1 MASGRDDFIIAVRSA
16 FLKKS
21 NKQQFSLLAL
31 ILFSIF
37 LIFLS
42 NLNFI
47 GINYIKIGVNETV
60 YRLSA
65 LVSYPEKKINKS
77 IIFLSEYLNVYKEN
91 KILKDQIDKL
101 NTKKLNY
108 IFLENENKKLK
119 EIVGE
124 NTNSSE
130 GIISKVLIDKDGKFL
145 KSIILNKGSKDG
157 IKKGMVV
164 LEKNYL
170 VGQVIEVNFTTS
182 RAILIS
188 DLNSNIPVVIE
199 PGSFQSILSGTGKN
213 YGKIKYSK
221 NKLLLNEDTIVYTS
235 GSGGNFRSGLP
246 VGKINNGIEELAVEF
261 FSELSQLSYVK
272 IQSIEEKMDW
282 DGCWKKNKFKK

>member
-1 MASGRDDFIIAVRSA
+1 MASGRDDFVIAVRSA

-31 ILFSIF
+31 IIFSIF

-42 NLNFI
+42 NLNFVGIKYVKI
-47 GINYIKIGVNETV
+47 GIHEAT

-65 LVSYPEKKINKS
+65 IISYPEKKLNESFK
-77 IIFLSEYLNVYKEN
+77 FLSEYLKVYNEN
-91 KILKDQIDKL
+91 QNLKDKIDKL
-101 NTKKLNY
+101 NSEKLNY

-124 NTNSSE
+124 NQYE
-130 GIISKVLIDKDGKFL
+130 VDGIISKVLIDKDGKFL
-145 KSIILNKGSKDG
+145 KSIVLNKGSKNG

-170 VGQVIEVNFTTS
+170 VGQIIEVNYTTS
-182 RAILIS
+182 RAILIT
-188 DLNSNIPVVIE
+188 DLNSNIPVVLE
-199 PGSFQSILSGTGKN
+199 PGSFQSILSGTGKD

-221 NKLLLNEDTIVYTS
+221 NKLILNGDVIVYTS
-235 GSGGNFRSGLP
+235 GSGGNFRAGLP
-246 VGKINNGIEELAVEF
+246 IGKINNEIDEFAVEF
-261 FSELSQLSYVK
+261 FSDLSQLSYVK
-272 IQSIEEKMDW
+272 IQSVTGKMD
-282 DGCWKKNKFKK
+282 

>member
-1 MASGRDDFIIAVRSA
+1 MASGRDDFIIAIRSA

-42 NLNFI
+42 NLNFV
-47 GINYIKIGVNETV
+47 GIKYVKKTINEFT

-65 LVSYPEKKINKS
+65 VISYPEKKINDS
-77 IIFLSEYLNVYKEN
+77 FSFLEEYFNVYKVN
-91 KILKDQIDKL
+91 QNLKDEIDQL
-101 NTKKLNY
+101 NTKNLNF

-119 EIVGE
+119 EIIGE
-124 NTNSSE
+124 NTNISE
-130 GIISKVLIDKDGKFL
+130 GIISRVLIDKDGQFL

-170 VGQVIEVNFTTS
+170 VGQIIEVNFATS

-188 DLNSNIPVVIE
+188 DLNSNIPVVLE
-199 PGSFQSILSGTGKN
+199 PGSFQSILSGTGKEF
-213 YGKIKYSK
+213 GKIKYSK
-221 NKLLLNEDTIVYTS
+221 NKLILDEETIVYTS
-235 GSGGNFRSGLP
+235 GSGGNFKAGLP
-246 VGKINNGIEELAVEF
+246 VGKINNEIEDLAVEF
-261 FSELSQLSYVK
+261 FSDLSQLSYVK
-272 IQSIEEKMDW
+272 VQSIESNVD
-282 DGCWKKNKFKK
+282 

>member
-1 MASGRDDFIIAVRSA
+1 MASGRDDFVIAVRSA

-31 ILFSIF
+31 IIFSIF

-47 GINYIKIGVNETV
+47 GIKYVKIGVNEVT

-65 LVSYPEKKINKS
+65 IISYPEKKLGETFN
-77 IIFLSEYLNVYKEN
+77 FLSGYFKVYKEN
-91 KILKDQIDKL
+91 QILKDQIIKL
-101 NTKKLNY
+101 NNKKLNY
-108 IFLENENKKLK
+108 IYLENENKKLK
-119 EIVGE
+119 ELIGE
-124 NTNSSE
+124 ENDITD

-145 KSIILNKGSKDG
+145 KSIILNKGSKDQ
-157 IKKGMVV
+157 IKLGMVV
-164 LEKNYL
+164 LENNYL
-170 VGQVIEVNFTTS
+170 VGQIIEVNYTTS

-199 PGSFQSILSGTGKN
+199 PGSFQSILSGTGKD

-221 NKLLLNEDTIVYTS
+221 KKLFLDEDAIVYTS
-235 GSGGNFRSGLP
+235 GSGGNFRAGLP
-246 VGKINNGIEELAVEF
+246 IGKINNEMEDFAVEF
-261 FSELSQLSYVK
+261 FSDLSQLSYVK
-272 IQSIEEKMDW
+272 IQSIEGKIE
-282 DGCWKKNKFKK
+282 

>member
-21 NKQQFSLLAL
+21 NKQQFSLLVL
-31 ILFSIF
+31 ILFSIV

-47 GINYIKIGVNETV
+47 GIKYIKIGVNEAT

-65 LVSYPEKKINKS
+65 IVSYPEKKINDS
-77 IIFLSEYLNVYKEN
+77 YAFLSEYLNVYKEN
-91 KILKDQIDKL
+91 QNLKDKIDEL
-101 NTKKLNY
+101 NTKKLNFK
-108 IFLENENKKLK
+108 FLENENKKLK
-119 EIVGE
+119 EIIGE
-124 NTNSSE
+124 NTNISKE
-130 GIISKVLIDKDGKFL
+130 IIAKVLIDKDGKFL
-145 KSIILNKGSKDG
+145 KSIILNKGSKDK

-170 VGQVIEVNFTTS
+170 VGQVIEVNYTTS

-199 PGSFQSILSGTGKN
+199 PGSFQSILSGTGN
-213 YGKIKYSK
+213 DYGKIKYSK
-221 NKLLLNEDTIVYTS
+221 KKLFLDENAIVYTS
-235 GSGGNFRSGLP
+235 GSGGNFRAGLP
-246 VGKINNGIEELAVEF
+246 IGKINNEIEDLAVEF
-261 FSELSQLSYVK
+261 FSDLSQLSFVK
-272 IQSIEEKMDW
+272 IQSIEGQIE
-282 DGCWKKNKFKK
+282 

>member
-1 MASGRDDFIIAVRSA
+1 MASGRDDFVIAVRSA

-31 ILFSIF
+31 ILFSIL

-42 NLNFI
+42 NLNFV
-47 GINYIKIGVNETV
+47 GIKYIKIGVNEAT

-65 LVSYPEKKINKS
+65 IISYPEKKINES
-77 IIFLSEYLNVYKEN
+77 YVFLSEYLNVYKEN
-91 KILKDQIDKL
+91 QNLKDKIDEL
-101 NTKKLNY
+101 NTKKLNFK
-108 IFLENENKKLK
+108 FLENENKKLK
-119 EIVGE
+119 EIIGE
-124 NTNSSE
+124 NTSISE

-145 KSIILNKGSKDG
+145 KSIILNKGSKHK

-170 VGQVIEVNFTTS
+170 VGQVIEVNYTTS

-221 NKLLLNEDTIVYTS
+221 KKLFLDEDNIVYTS
-235 GSGGNFRSGLP
+235 GSGGNFRAGLP
-246 VGKINNGIEELAVEF
+246 IGKINNEIEDLAVEF
-261 FSELSQLSYVK
+261 FSDFSQLSFVK
-272 IQSIEEKMDW
+272 IQPIEGQIE
-282 DGCWKKNKFKK
+282 

>member
-1 MASGRDDFIIAVRSA
+1 MASGRDDFIIAIRSA

-31 ILFSIF
+31 IIFSII

-42 NLNFI
+42 NINFI
-47 GINYIKIGVNETV
+47 GIKYIKIGVNEAT

-65 LVSYPEKKINKS
+65 LVSYPEKKINDS
-77 IIFLSEYLNVYKEN
+77 LIFINDYFNVYKEN
-91 KILKDQIDKL
+91 QNLKNQIETLNSQKL
-101 NTKKLNY
+101 NNIY
-108 IFLENENKKLK
+108 LENENKRLK

-124 NTNSSE
+124 NSSISE
-130 GIISKVLIDKDGKFL
+130 GIISRVLIDKDGKYL

-157 IKKGMVV
+157 VKIGMVV

-170 VGQVIEVNFTTS
+170 VGQIIEVNYTTS

-199 PGSFQSILSGTGKN
+199 PGSFQSILSGTGKDF
-213 YGKIKYSK
+213 GVIKYSK
-221 NKLLLNEDTIVYTS
+221 DELNLDENSIVYTS
-235 GSGGNFRSGLP
+235 GLGGNFRAGLP
-246 VGKINNGIEELAVEF
+246 IGKINNNIDNLAVQF
-261 FSELSQLSYVK
+261 FSDLSQLSYVK
-272 IQSIEEKMDW
+272 IQSIGVKEE
-282 DGCWKKNKFKK
+282 

>member
-31 ILFSIF
+31 IIFSIL

-47 GINYIKIGVNETV
+47 GIKYVKIGVNEAT

-65 LVSYPEKKINKS
+65 IISYPEKKLNES
-77 IIFLSEYLNVYKEN
+77 FIFLSEYFNVYKEN
-91 KILKDQIDKL
+91 QNLKEKVDKL
-101 NTKKLNY
+101 NAEKLSY
-108 IFLENENKKLK
+108 TFLENENKKLK

-124 NTNSSE
+124 NTNSSDL
-130 GIISKVLIDKDGKFL
+130 IISKVLIDKDGKFL

-164 LEKNYL
+164 LETNYL
-170 VGQVIEVNFTTS
+170 VGQVIEVNYTTS

-221 NKLLLNEDTIVYTS
+221 NKLLLNEATIVYTS
-235 GSGGNFRSGLP
+235 GSGGNFRAGLP
-246 VGKINNGIEELAVEF
+246 IGKINNEIEDLAVEF
-261 FSELSQLSYVK
+261 FSDLSQLSYVK
-272 IQSIEEKMDW
+272 IQSIEGQTE
-282 DGCWKKNKFKK
+282 

>member
-1 MASGRDDFIIAVRSA
+1 MASGRDDFIIAIRSA

-31 ILFSIF
+31 IIFSIV

-42 NLNFI
+42 NLNFV
-47 GINYIKIGVNETV
+47 GIKYIKTGVNEAT

-65 LVSYPEKKINKS
+65 IVSYPEKKFKDTVN
-77 IIFLSEYLNVYKEN
+77 FLNEYFNVYKEN
-91 KILKDQIDKL
+91 QDLKNEIDQL
-101 NTKKLNY
+101 TSEKLNY
-108 IFLENENKKLK
+108 LYLENENKKLK

-124 NTNSSE
+124 DTNFSE
-130 GIISKVLIDKDGKFL
+130 GIVSRVLIDKDGKFL

-157 IKKGMVV
+157 VKIGMVV

-170 VGQVIEVNFTTS
+170 VGQVIEVNYTTS

-199 PGSFQSILSGTGKN
+199 PGSFQSILSGTGKE
-213 YGKIKYSK
+213 YGVIKYSK
-221 NKLLLNEDTIVYTS
+221 NKLNLNENSIVYTS
-235 GSGGNFRSGLP
+235 GSGGNFRAGLP
-246 VGKINNGIEELAVEF
+246 IGRVNNQMENLTVEF
-261 FSELSQLSYVK
+261 FSDLTQLSFVK
-272 IQSIEEKMDW
+272 IQSIGAKEE
-282 DGCWKKNKFKK
+282 

>member
-31 ILFSIF
+31 IIFSII

-42 NLNFI
+42 NVNFV
-47 GINYIKIGVNETV
+47 GIKYIKIGINEAT

-65 LVSYPEKKINKS
+65 IISYPEKKINES
-77 IIFLSEYLNVYKEN
+77 FNFLSDYLNVYKEN
-91 KILKDQIDKL
+91 QNLKDQIDKF
-101 NTKKLNY
+101 NIEKLNFT
-108 IFLENENKKLK
+108 FLENENKKLK
-119 EIVGE
+119 ELVGE
-124 NTNSSE
+124 NIDNPD
-130 GIISKVLIDKDGKFL
+130 GIFSKVLIDKDGKFL
-145 KSIILNKGSKDG
+145 KSIILNKGSKNG

-170 VGQVIEVNFTTS
+170 VGQIIEVNYTTS

-221 NKLLLNEDTIVYTS
+221 NKLILDDNTIVYTS
-235 GSGGNFRSGLP
+235 GLGGNFKAGLP
-246 VGKINNGIEELAVEF
+246 IGKINNKIENYAVEF
-261 FSELSQLSYVK
+261 FSDLSQLSYVK
-272 IQSIEEKMDW
+272 IQSIK
-282 DGCWKKNKFKK
+282 GQVK

>member
-1 MASGRDDFIIAVRSA
+1 MASSRDDFIIAIRSA

-42 NLNFI
+42 NLNFV
-47 GINYIKIGVNETV
+47 GIKYVKMTINEIT

-65 LVSYPEKKINKS
+65 VISYPEKKINDS
-77 IIFLSEYLNVYKEN
+77 FSFLEEYLNVYKVN
-91 KILKDQIDKL
+91 QNLKDEIDQL
-101 NTKKLNY
+101 NTKNLNF

-119 EIVGE
+119 EIIGE
-124 NTNSSE
+124 NTNISE
-130 GIISKVLIDKDGKFL
+130 GIISKVLIDKDGQFL

-170 VGQVIEVNFTTS
+170 VGQIIEVNFATS

-188 DLNSNIPVVIE
+188 DLNSNIPVVLE
-199 PGSFQSILSGTGKN
+199 PGSFQSILSGTGKEF
-213 YGKIKYSK
+213 GKIKYSK
-221 NKLLLNEDTIVYTS
+221 KKLILDEETIVYTS
-235 GSGGNFRSGLP
+235 GLGGNFKAGLP
-246 VGKINNGIEELAVEF
+246 VGKINNEIEDLAVEF
-261 FSELSQLSYVK
+261 FSDLSQLSYVK
-272 IQSIEEKMDW
+272 VKSIESNVD
-282 DGCWKKNKFKK
+282 

>member
-1 MASGRDDFIIAVRSA
+1 MASGRDDFVIAVRSA

-31 ILFSIF
+31 IIFSIF

-47 GINYIKIGVNETV
+47 GIKYVKIGVNEVT

-65 LVSYPEKKINKS
+65 IISYPEKKLGETFN
-77 IIFLSEYLNVYKEN
+77 FLSGYFKVYKKN
-91 KILKDQIDKL
+91 QILKDQIIKL
-101 NTKKLNY
+101 NNKKLNY
-108 IFLENENKKLK
+108 IYLENENKKLK
-119 EIVGE
+119 ELIGE
-124 NTNSSE
+124 ENDITD

-145 KSIILNKGSKDG
+145 KSIILNKGSKDQ
-157 IKKGMVV
+157 IKLGMVV
-164 LEKNYL
+164 LENNYL
-170 VGQVIEVNFTTS
+170 VGQIIEVNYTTS

-199 PGSFQSILSGTGKN
+199 PGSFQSILSGTGKD

-221 NKLLLNEDTIVYTS
+221 KKLFLDEDAIVYTS
-235 GSGGNFRSGLP
+235 GSGGNFRAGLP
-246 VGKINNGIEELAVEF
+246 IGKINNEMEDFAVEF
-261 FSELSQLSYVK
+261 FSDLSQLSYVK
-272 IQSIEEKMDW
+272 IQSIEGKIE
-282 DGCWKKNKFKK
+282 

>member
-1 MASGRDDFIIAVRSA
+1 MASGRDDFVIAVRSA

-31 ILFSIF
+31 ILFSVV

-42 NLNFI
+42 NLNFV
-47 GINYIKIGVNETV
+47 GIKYIKIGVNEAT

-65 LVSYPEKKINKS
+65 IISYPEKKINES
-77 IIFLSEYLNVYKEN
+77 FMFLSEYFNVYKEN
-91 KILKDQIDKL
+91 QNLKEKVDKL
-101 NTKKLNY
+101 NAEKLSY
-108 IFLENENKKLK
+108 TFLENENKKLK

-124 NTNSSE
+124 NTNSSDL
-130 GIISKVLIDKDGKFL
+130 IISKVLIDKDGKFL

-170 VGQVIEVNFTTS
+170 VGQVIEVNYTTS

-221 NKLLLNEDTIVYTS
+221 NKLLLNEATIVYTS
-235 GSGGNFRSGLP
+235 GSGGNFRAGLP
-246 VGKINNGIEELAVEF
+246 IGKINNEIEDLAVEF
-261 FSELSQLSYVK
+261 FSDLSQLSYVK
-272 IQSIEEKMDW
+272 IQSIEGQTE
-282 DGCWKKNKFKK
+282 

>member
-1 MASGRDDFIIAVRSA
+1 MASGRDDFVIAVRSA

-31 ILFSIF
+31 IIFSIF

-42 NLNFI
+42 NLNFV
-47 GINYIKIGVNETV
+47 GIKYIKIGVNEAT

-65 LVSYPEKKINKS
+65 IISYPEKKFSDSIN
-77 IIFLSEYLNVYKEN
+77 FLTEYFNVYKEN
-91 KILKDQIDKL
+91 QNLKDEIDQLKSEKL
-101 NTKKLNY
+101 NNTF
-108 IFLENENKKLK
+108 IENEYKRLK
-119 EIVGE
+119 ELVGE
-124 NTNSSE
+124 NSRILD
-130 GIISKVLIDKDGKFL
+130 GIISRVLIDKDGKFL

-170 VGQVIEVNFTTS
+170 VGQVIEVNYTTS

-199 PGSFQSILSGTGKN
+199 PGSFQSILSGTGKS

-221 NKLLLNEDTIVYTS
+221 DEIDINNNSIVYTS
-235 GSGGNFRSGLP
+235 GSGGNFRAGLP
-246 VGKINNGIEELAVEF
+246 VGKINNQIDKSAVEF
-261 FSELSQLSYVK
+261 FSDLTQLSYVK
-272 IQSIEEKMDW
+272 IQSIEVLQE
-282 DGCWKKNKFKK
+282 

>member
-31 ILFSIF
+31 IIFSII

-47 GINYIKIGVNETV
+47 GIKYLKTGINEAT
-60 YRLSA
+60 YRISA
-65 LVSYPEKKINKS
+65 LVSYPEKKLNDT
-77 IIFLSEYLNVYKEN
+77 IIFFSDYFNAYKEN
-91 KILKDQIDKL
+91 QNLKIKINQL
-101 NTKKLNY
+101 NNKNLNY
-108 IFLENENKKLK
+108 TYLENENKRLK
-119 EIVGE
+119 QIVGDDLKL
-124 NTNSSE
+124 SK
-130 GIISKVLIDKDGKFL
+130 GIISRVLIDKDGKFL
-145 KSIILNKGSKDG
+145 KSIILNKGSKNG

-170 VGQVIEVNFTTS
+170 VGQVIEVNYTTS

-199 PGSFQSILSGTGKN
+199 PGSFQSILSGTGKDH
-213 YGKIKYSK
+213 GKIKYSK
-221 NKLLLNEDTIVYTS
+221 DEIELEDNAIVYTS
-235 GSGGNFRSGLP
+235 GSGGNFRAGLP
-246 VGKINNGIEELAVEF
+246 VGKINNEIDKRGVQF
-261 FSELSQLSYVK
+261 FSDLSQLSYVK
-272 IQSIEEKMDW
+272 IQSIEVSEK
-282 DGCWKKNKFKK
+282 

>member
-1 MASGRDDFIIAVRSA
+1 MASGRDDFIIAIRSA

-31 ILFSIF
+31 IIFSII

-47 GINYIKIGVNETV
+47 GINYLKIGINEAT

-65 LVSYPEKKINKS
+65 LISYPEKKLNQS
-77 IIFLSEYLNVYKEN
+77 FQFFTDYLNVYEDNQNLKN
-91 KILKDQIDKL
+91 KIDQLNSQKL
-101 NTKKLNY
+101 NNIY
-108 IFLENENKKLK
+108 LENENKRLK
-119 EIVGE
+119 EIVGDS
-124 NTNSSE
+124 TSISE
-130 GIISKVLIDKDGKFL
+130 GIISRVLIDKDGKFL

-157 IKKGMVV
+157 IKIGMVV

-170 VGQVIEVNFTTS
+170 VGQVIEVNYTTS

-199 PGSFQSILSGTGKN
+199 PGSFQSILSGTGKDF
-213 YGKIKYSK
+213 GVIKYSK
-221 NKLLLNEDTIVYTS
+221 DELNLDENSIVYTS
-235 GSGGNFRSGLP
+235 GLGGNFRAGLP
-246 VGKINNGIEELAVEF
+246 IGKINNNIDNLAVQF
-261 FSELSQLSYVK
+261 FSDLSQLSYVK
-272 IQSIEEKMDW
+272 IQSIGVKEE
-282 DGCWKKNKFKK
+282 

>member
-1 MASGRDDFIIAVRSA
+1 MASGRDDFIIAIRSA

-31 ILFSIF
+31 IIFSII

-42 NLNFI
+42 NINFI
-47 GINYIKIGVNETV
+47 GIKYIKIGVNEAT

-65 LVSYPEKKINKS
+65 LVSYPEKKINDS
-77 IIFLSEYLNVYKEN
+77 LIFINDYFNVYKEN
-91 KILKDQIDKL
+91 QKLKNQIETLNIQKL
-101 NTKKLNY
+101 NNIY
-108 IFLENENKKLK
+108 LENENKRLK

-124 NTNSSE
+124 NSSISE
-130 GIISKVLIDKDGKFL
+130 GIISRVLIDKDGKYL

-157 IKKGMVV
+157 VKIGMVV

-170 VGQVIEVNFTTS
+170 VGQIIEVNYTTS

-199 PGSFQSILSGTGKN
+199 PGSFQSILSGTGKDF
-213 YGKIKYSK
+213 GVIKYSK
-221 NKLLLNEDTIVYTS
+221 DELNLDENSIVYTS
-235 GSGGNFRSGLP
+235 GLGGNFRAGLP
-246 VGKINNGIEELAVEF
+246 IGKINNNIDNLAVQF
-261 FSELSQLSYVK
+261 FSDLSQLSYVK
-272 IQSIEEKMDW
+272 IQSIGVKEE
-282 DGCWKKNKFKK
+282 

>member
-1 MASGRDDFIIAVRSA
+1 MASGRDDFIIAIRSA

-31 ILFSIF
+31 IIFSIV

-42 NLNFI
+42 NLNFV
-47 GINYIKIGVNETV
+47 GIKYIKIGVNEAT

-65 LVSYPEKKINKS
+65 LVSYPEKKFKDT
-77 IIFLSEYLNVYKEN
+77 IIFLNEYFNVYKEN
-91 KILKDQIDKL
+91 QNLKNEIDQL
-101 NTKKLNY
+101 NIKKLNY
-108 IFLENENKKLK
+108 LYLENENKKLK

-124 NTNSSE
+124 NTTFSE
-130 GIISKVLIDKDGKFL
+130 GIVSRVLIDKDGKFL

-170 VGQVIEVNFTTS
+170 VGQVIEVNYTTS

-199 PGSFQSILSGTGKN
+199 PGSFQSILSGTGKD
-213 YGKIKYSK
+213 YGKIKYLK
-221 NKLLLNEDTIVYTS
+221 DELDLNE
-235 GSGGNFRSGLP
+235 
-246 VGKINNGIEELAVEF
+246 
-261 FSELSQLSYVK
+261 
-272 IQSIEEKMDW
+272 
-282 DGCWKKNKFKK
+282 